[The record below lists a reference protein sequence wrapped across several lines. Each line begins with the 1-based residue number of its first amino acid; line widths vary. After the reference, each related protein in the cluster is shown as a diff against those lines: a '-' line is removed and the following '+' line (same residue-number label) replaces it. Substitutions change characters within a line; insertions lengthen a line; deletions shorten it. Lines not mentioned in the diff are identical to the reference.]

1 MLFSAGQRRQE
12 MGIRMAM
19 GARGGQVIALVLRS
33 GLSLTASGTAFGAAL
48 SVMVAGVLDRFVYGV
63 SPADPLVWGSVVL
76 LLTGSALLAS
86 LVPALRAARSDPL
99 ATLRT
104 E

>member
-1 MLFSAGQRRQE
+1 
-12 MGIRMAM
+12 
-19 GARGGQVIALVLRS
+19 
-33 GLSLTASGTAFGAAL
+33 
-48 SVMVAGVLDRFVYGV
+48 MVAGVLDRFVYGV